1 MIRSS
6 VDFPSGPE
14 FSTWPIRL
22 NSLSNH
28 SYVTVSPVSVFHV
41 PTMEPS
47 RETSGPGF
55 GGGAVCCCPKA
66 RQVMTSI
73 STTMANSLFI
83 GGSLLRS
90 EEHTSELQSLRH

>member
-22 NSLSNH
+22 NPPSNH
-28 SYVTVSPVSVFHV
+28 SYVTFSPVSVFHV

-83 GGSLLRS
+83 GGSLLRIRGLL
-90 EEHTSELQSLRH
+90 LQF